1 MAGPSIKY
9 KSGYKYQLAEDY
21 ELTVSVTPDA
31 NIVSDDLEYIKLD
44 TDGKLAIKKG
54 YAWDGPS
61 GPTIDTRSFMRGSLV
76 HDALYQLMRQG
87 SLNRDIWRDEADLEL
102 KRLCLEDG
110 MWAMRAWYV
119 QKSVEWFA
127 KDAAEKDSAKVI
139 HEAP

>member
-1 MAGPSIKY
+1 MAGHSIKY

-21 ELTVSVTPDA
+21 ALTVSVIPDA
-31 NIVSDDLEYIKLD
+31 RIESDYIEHD

-87 SLNRDIWRDEADLEL
+87 FLNHETWRGEADLEL

-110 MWAMRAWYV
+110 MWAIRAWWVYKGV
-119 QKSVEWFA
+119 QWFA
-127 KDAAEKDSAKVI
+127 EDAAKEDSRKEI
-139 HEAP
+139 FQAP